1 MKKIY
6 KLIRGIQLLIKK
18 PYLIN
23 QILNDNDELKII
35 FSKEF
40 PKGNETAQ
48 ISLQSI
54 HPSTDKQNINTYSF
68 LSGSSLV
75 TDFIV
80 LKFAC
85 LRIEAKDYLEIG
97 TWRGESVANV
107 ADIVE
112 NCYSLNLSDEELKEL
127 NLPNEYIDL
136 HRFYS
141 KSKPNIHHLFGDSRT
156 FNFENLNKKYDVIFI
171 DGDHHTEAVE
181 ADTKRLFPYLKTDK
195 SILVWHDAKSDT
207 EKIRYEVLLGIYR
220 GMPKETHPFIYLVE
234 NSLCAIYIPEKMESK
249 PLKIYDE
256 PSYTF
261 GLTISIKPIERQ
273 SPEGKTALH

>member
-1 MKKIY
+1 MKKIN
-6 KLIRGIQLLIKK
+6 KLIRGILLLIKK

-23 QILNDNDELKII
+23 QLLNSDEVLKSI

-40 PKGNETAQ
+40 PEANETAQ

-54 HPSTDKQNINTYSF
+54 HHSTNKHQINTYSF
-68 LSGSSLV
+68 LSGSSLI

-80 LKFAC
+80 LKLAC
-85 LRIEAKDYLEIG
+85 LRLEAKDYLEIG

-112 NCYSLNLSDEELKEL
+112 NCYTLNLSDEALKKL
-127 NLPNEYIDL
+127 NLEKEYIDL
-136 HRFYS
+136 HRFFS
-141 KSKPNIHHLFGDSRT
+141 KSKPNVCHLFGDSRT
-156 FNFENLNKKYDVIFI
+156 FNFDSLNKKFDVIFI

-181 ADTKRLFPYLKTDK
+181 ADTNRLFPCLKNEK

-234 NSLCAIYIPEKMESK
+234 NSLCAIYIPEILESK
-249 PLKIYDE
+249 PLNIYGV
-256 PSYTF
+256 PSSNF
-261 GLTISIKPIERQ
+261 ELTISMKPIEIEL
-273 SPEGKTALH
+273 PEGKTALH